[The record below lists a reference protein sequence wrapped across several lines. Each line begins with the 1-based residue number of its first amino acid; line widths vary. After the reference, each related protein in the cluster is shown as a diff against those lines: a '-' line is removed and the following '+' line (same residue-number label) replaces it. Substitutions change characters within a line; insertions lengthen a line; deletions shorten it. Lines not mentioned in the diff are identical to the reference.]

1 LSETLVWLDPVS
13 VVKARKAE
21 SAQIVTRSKTLLPHI
36 AVVPVGS
43 TVRFPNEDPI
53 LHNLF
58 SISAP
63 NSFDL
68 GLYRR
73 NSGKSQKFD
82 APGVVNI
89 YCNVHPGMSAVLHVM
104 SSPYYGFADSAG
116 NFTLADVPAGRYRL
130 MAWNELGGSTQQPV
144 EVTASGEVR
153 GTTTV
158 TLDGKS
164 LRATQHLNKFGQPYS
179 RSNTNDY

>member
-1 LSETLVWLDPVS
+1 MLEFARSLPMNKFIVLASITLCGVLSGAAAATLTGRVSIPARRGPAANLSETLVWLDPVS

-73 NSGKSQKFD
+73 NSGRSQKFD

-89 YCNVHPGMSAVLHVM
+89 YCNVHPGMSAVLH
-104 SSPYYGFADSAG
+104 
-116 NFTLADVPAGRYRL
+116 
-130 MAWNELGGSTQQPV
+130 
-144 EVTASGEVR
+144 
-153 GTTTV
+153 
-158 TLDGKS
+158 
-164 LRATQHLNKFGQPYS
+164 
-179 RSNTNDY
+179 